1 MRILLTIVFTVL
13 LSMGSS
19 SELSAQVKI
28 QRSKQEITA
37 QGKQYYLHVVG
48 RGQTLFSIA
57 KAYQVSEEAIIDKNP
72 FVKNGI
78 KTKQSL
84 LIPTEA
90 TYKEWLSKKST
101 VGVGHKEVTNTT
113 QKRDDSAKGQ
123 QPKRDSSVTDI
134 DNVVPNV
141 KPEIVKTGPSRTMS
155 SRNAVNITMM
165 LPLKEPSNR
174 ENENFADFY
183 KGGLLALNT
192 LKSEGV
198 TTNLKLITTSQNMES
213 IIANGS
219 LDKSDLIIGP
229 VYKDS
234 FEPIAAYAT
243 SNRVPIV
250 SPLAAIEGINSP
262 YLFQATPNDITRYD
276 KLKPL
281 LKDPANNVI
290 LIRHTLHNEV
300 DLFKEL
306 SAISHSGKLTVD
318 YSKEM
323 QTAALAS
330 MLDRERE
337 NVIVIPVDY
346 ENAVEE
352 VLSRLGS
359 INATARYKITV
370 IGTSRWA
377 RFNNINFEMFF
388 KLNTLYT
395 TNYHYDKSDNS
406 TATFY
411 ADYLEAFGTM
421 PTMFSMRG
429 YDVTLLFGRA
439 LSKYREQMPLEI
451 TNNSDKLLQVGYK
464 FRQSDNASS
473 FINQEWTLVNYTPQF
488 VIEAR

>member
-1 MRILLTIVFTVL
+1 MKILLTLVFTVL
-13 LSMGSS
+13 LSMGSGL
-19 SELSAQVKI
+19 ELWAQVKI

-57 KAYQVSEEAIIDKNP
+57 KAYQVSEEAIIDKNH

-90 TYKEWLSKKST
+90 TYKEWLSKKS
-101 VGVGHKEVTNTT
+101 VAAAGQKEITNTT
-113 QKRDDSAKGQ
+113 KKRDDSAKGQ
-123 QPKRDSSVTDI
+123 QQKRDSVTDI
-134 DNVVPNV
+134 DTVAPNV
-141 KPEIVKTGPSRTMS
+141 KPEIVKTGPSRAMA

-183 KGGLLALNT
+183 KGSLLALNT
-192 LKSEGV
+192 LKSEGI

-250 SPLAAIEGINSP
+250 SPLAAMDGINSP

-290 LIRHTLHNEV
+290 LLRHTLHNEV

-306 SAISHSGKLTVD
+306 SAMAHSGKLAVD

-323 QTAALAS
+323 QTAALAA
-330 MLDRERE
+330 MLDRARE
-337 NVIVIPVDY
+337 NVIVVPVDY

-395 TNYHYDKSDNS
+395 TNYHYDKSDNGI
-406 TATFY
+406 ATFY
-411 ADYLEAFGTM
+411 ADYIEAFGTM

-439 LSKYREQMPLEI
+439 LSKYREQMPLKI
-451 TNNSDKLLQVGYK
+451 DSHSDKLLQVGYK
-464 FRQSDNASS
+464 FRQADSASS

-488 VIEAR
+488 IIEAR